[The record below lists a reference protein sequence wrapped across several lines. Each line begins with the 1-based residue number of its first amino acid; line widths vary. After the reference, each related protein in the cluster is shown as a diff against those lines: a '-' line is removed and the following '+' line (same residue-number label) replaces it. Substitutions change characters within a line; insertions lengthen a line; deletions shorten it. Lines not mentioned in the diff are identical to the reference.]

1 MEAPLHPMRFA
12 GGSFDPLRGELRVGE
27 RQARLRPRSAAV
39 LAVLLEERGRVVGR
53 EALMRQVWPDA
64 VVTDDSLAQC
74 IKEIR
79 RALGPAAERIRTL
92 PRVGYAFADV
102 EAEAAETPK
111 AADRPAGEAPL
122 PVETVPMEP
131 GEAVPAV
138 PASPVPDGE
147 AAAVPIGTAAAVLPA
162 PLRAARLRWLL
173 GGFVLAVAAL
183 VALGLS
189 VRPAAVEP
197 PRFSLAV
204 LPLSSPA
211 GGQARDALAEAIAD
225 NLTSDLTGIP
235 GTFVVGRGL
244 AERYRGEAQ
253 DARRVGRELGV
264 RYVMEGSLHRA
275 GARAQLNL
283 RLVDAQAGEVV
294 WSHRAE
300 GLDADPAALPPA
312 LTTRVAREL
321 QMVLM
326 VDAAGRAG
334 RHPAAT
340 PEQLL
345 ELTSAQLRG
354 NPGYAPAWMWA
365 AVAHLRLGDAATA
378 VREAGEALR
387 LAGPDD
393 PDAGLFYGVLAR
405 ARLFSGDARGALEAG
420 EKAMRVPGGNR
431 YAPLVVSAA
440 AMALGDTDQGRRVMA
455 EFLARNPGW
464 SVAKLK
470 ATWPPAGT
478 GIGEW
483 SGKYVA
489 LLRAAGLP
497 EG

>member
-1 MEAPLHPMRFA
+1 MEAPVHPMRFA

-53 EALMRQVWPDA
+53 ESLMRQVWPDA

-79 RALGPAAERIRTL
+79 RALGPAAERVRTL

-102 EAEAAETPK
+102 EAEAPEK
-111 AADRPAGEAPL
+111 ADHPASDGHPPAQAAPASTDEAAPAVL
-122 PVETVPMEP
+122 ASAAPE
-131 GEAVPAV
+131 GEAVAV
-138 PASPVPDGE
+138 CVESAAS
-147 AAAVPIGTAAAVLPA
+147 ALPA
-162 PLRAARLRWLL
+162 PLRGARLRWLL

-189 VRPAAVEP
+189 MRPAAVEP

-204 LPLSSPA
+204 LPLSLAVNGPE
-211 GGQARDALAEAIAD
+211 RDALAEAVAD
-225 NLTSDLTGIP
+225 NLTSDLSGIP
-235 GTFVVGRGL
+235 GTFVVARGL

-264 RYVMEGSLHRA
+264 RYVMEGSLHHA

-283 RLVDAQAGEVV
+283 RLVDARAGEVV

-312 LTTRVAREL
+312 VTARVAREL

-334 RHPAAT
+334 RHPTAT
-340 PEQLL
+340 PEQML
-345 ELTSAQLRG
+345 ELVQAQLRG

-405 ARLFSGDARGALEAG
+405 ARLFDGDAQGALEAG

-440 AMALGDTDQGRRVMA
+440 AMALGNVEHGRRVMA

-464 SVAKLK
+464 SEGKLN
-470 ATWPPAGT
+470 AVWPPAGM
-478 GIGEW
+478 GNEEW
-483 SGKYVA
+483 NSKYVA

-497 EG
+497 QR

>member
-1 MEAPLHPMRFA
+1 MESPLHPMRFA

-102 EAEAAETPK
+102 EAEAPAE
-111 AADRPAGEAPL
+111 ADRSAGATRTPAQAGPIPAH
-122 PVETVPMEP
+122 
-131 GEAVPAV
+131 EAVPAAL
-138 PASPVPDGE
+138 ASPAPDGE
-147 AAAVPIGTAAAVLPA
+147 AAVAPVEAAASALPA

-211 GGQARDALAEAIAD
+211 NGPERDALAEAIAD

-235 GTFVVGRGL
+235 GTFVVARGL

-294 WSHRAE
+294 WSHRTDS
-300 GLDADPAALPPA
+300 LDADPAALPPA
-312 LTTRVAREL
+312 LTARVAREL

-340 PEQLL
+340 PEQML
-345 ELTSAQLRG
+345 ELVQAQLRG

-393 PDAGLFYGVLAR
+393 PDAGLLYGVLAR
-405 ARLFSGDARGALEAG
+405 ARLFSGDAQGALEAG

-440 AMALGDTDQGRRVMA
+440 AMELGNVDQGRRVMA

-470 ATWPPAGT
+470 AAWPPSGT
-478 GIGEW
+478 GNGEW
-483 SGKYVA
+483 GGKYVT

-497 EG
+497 ER

>member
-1 MEAPLHPMRFA
+1 MRFA
-12 GGSFDPLRGELRVGE
+12 GGSFDPLRGELRLGE

-53 EALMRQVWPDA
+53 ETLMRQVWPDA

-102 EAEAAETPK
+102 EAEADEAPTPTETGPS
-111 AADRPAGEAPL
+111 PAGEP
-122 PVETVPMEP
+122 
-131 GEAVPAV
+131 V
-138 PASPVPDGE
+138 PASPAPDGDV
-147 AAAVPIGTAAAVLPA
+147 AAVPVETAVAALPA

-204 LPLSSPA
+204 LPLSSA
-211 GGQARDALAEAIAD
+211 VSGQARDALAEAIAD

-235 GTFVVGRGL
+235 GTFVVARGL

-300 GLDADPAALPPA
+300 GLDANPAALPPA
-312 LTTRVAREL
+312 LTARVAREL

-345 ELTSAQLRG
+345 ELVQAQLRG

-378 VREAGEALR
+378 VREADEALR

-405 ARLFSGDARGALEAG
+405 ARLFSGDAQGALEAG

-440 AMALGDTDQGRRVMA
+440 AMELGNVDQGRRVMT
-455 EFLARNPGW
+455 EFMASNPGW

-470 ATWPPAGT
+470 ATWPAGERE
-478 GIGEW
+478 GGEW
-483 SGKYVA
+483 GGRYVA

>member
-1 MEAPLHPMRFA
+1 MDAPLHPMRFA

-102 EAEAAETPK
+102 EAEAA
-111 AADRPAGEAPL
+111 ADAGRPAGEAQAPA
-122 PVETVPMEP
+122 ETGP
-131 GEAVPAV
+131 VPAKEGALAV
-138 PASPVPDGE
+138 TPAPAPDGE
-147 AAAVPIGTAAAVLPA
+147 AAAAPVSATAAVLLA

-189 VRPAAVEP
+189 VRPALVEP

-204 LPLSSPA
+204 LPLASSVN
-211 GGQARDALAEAIAD
+211 GLARDALAEAIAD
-225 NLTSDLTGIP
+225 NLTSDLAGIP
-235 GTFVVGRGL
+235 GTFVVARGL
-244 AERYRGEAQ
+244 AERYRGETQ
-253 DARRVGRELGV
+253 DARRAGRELGV

-275 GARAQLNL
+275 GARSQLNL

-294 WSHRAE
+294 WSHRTE
-300 GLDADPAALPPA
+300 GLDANPAALPPA
-312 LTTRVAREL
+312 LTARVAREL

-345 ELTSAQLRG
+345 ELVQAQLRG

-393 PDAGLFYGVLAR
+393 PAAGLFYGVLAR

-440 AMALGDTDQGRRVMA
+440 AMELGNADQGRRVMA

-464 SVAKLK
+464 SVAKLR
-470 ATWPPAGT
+470 ATWPPFGM
-478 GIGEW
+478 GSGEW
-483 SGKYVA
+483 GGKYVA

>member
-102 EAEAAETPK
+102 EAEVAEKADCPGGEAQPPAQAAPIS
-111 AADRPAGEAPL
+111 AGEP
-122 PVETVPMEP
+122 T
-131 GEAVPAV
+131 
-138 PASPVPDGE
+138 PASPAPDGE
-147 AAAVPIGTAAAVLPA
+147 AGAVPVETAGATLPA

-189 VRPAAVEP
+189 VRPSAVEP

-204 LPLSSPA
+204 LPLTSPA
-211 GGQARDALAEAIAD
+211 GGPARDALAEAIAD
-225 NLTSDLTGIP
+225 NLTSDLTAIP
-235 GTFVVGRGL
+235 GTFVVARGL

-294 WSHRAE
+294 WSHRTE
-300 GLDADPAALPPA
+300 VLDADLAALPPA
-312 LTTRVAREL
+312 LTARVAREL

-340 PEQLL
+340 PEQML
-345 ELTSAQLRG
+345 ELVQAQLRG
-354 NPGYAPAWMWA
+354 NPGHAPAWMWA
-365 AVAHLRLGDAATA
+365 AVAHLRLGDATTA

-405 ARLFSGDARGALEAG
+405 ARLFSGDAQGALEAG

-431 YAPLVVSAA
+431 YAPLVVCAA
-440 AMALGDTDQGRRVMA
+440 AMALGNVDQGRRVMA

-464 SVAKLK
+464 SVAKLN
-470 ATWPPAGT
+470 ATWPPG
-478 GIGEW
+478 GMGNGEW
-483 SGKYVA
+483 GGKYVA

>member
-1 MEAPLHPMRFA
+1 MESPLHPMRFA

-92 PRVGYAFADV
+92 PRVGYAFADAAAGAP
-102 EAEAAETPK
+102 AEAAPPSAG
-111 AADRPAGEAPL
+111 AAA
-122 PVETVPMEP
+122 VEQ
-131 GEAVPAV
+131 ALA
-138 PASPVPDGE
+138 VPDGE
-147 AAAVPIGTAAAVLPA
+147 AAAAPVEAAAFPI

-183 VALGLS
+183 VALGLAM
-189 VRPAAVEP
+189 RPAVMEP

-204 LPLSSPA
+204 LPLSSPVN
-211 GGQARDALAEAIAD
+211 GHERDALAEAIAD

-235 GTFVVGRGL
+235 GTFVVARGL
-244 AERYRGEAQ
+244 AERYRGKAQ
-253 DARRVGRELGV
+253 DARHVGRELGV

-275 GARAQLNL
+275 GARAWLNL
-283 RLVDAQAGEVV
+283 RLVDVQAGEVV

-300 GLDADPAALPPA
+300 SLDTNPAALPPA
-312 LTTRVAREL
+312 LTARVAREL

-345 ELTSAQLRG
+345 ELVQAQLRG

-393 PDAGLFYGVLAR
+393 PDTGLLYGVLAR

-440 AMALGDTDQGRRVMA
+440 AMEMGNVDQGRRVMA

-470 ATWPPAGT
+470 ATWPPAGM
-478 GIGEW
+478 GSGEW
-483 SGKYVA
+483 GGKYVA